1 MLAGMAKIRI
11 TRDISIPD
19 AEVEMRA
26 SRSGGPGGQSVNT
39 SDSKVELRW
48 DVAGTSALSEAQ
60 RARVLERLGHRITD
74 DGVLLLRSSE
84 HKSQHRNREAAIARL
99 RSLVAEA
106 VEPPKRRRPTRRSK
120 GANERRIRSKKQRG
134 EIKRLRRNP
143 PA

>member
-1 MLAGMAKIRI
+1 MLAGMARIRI

>member
-1 MLAGMAKIRI
+1 MAGVRI

-19 AEVEMRA
+19 AEIEMRA